1 MYRINKGVLD
11 VANDND
17 LNKSMPDD
25 SKRIPFCNM
34 IYIGDGLS
42 DVPCMKMMKAYG
54 GYSIAVYQKKDAKVE
69 DLLQCGRVDYIYPAD
84 YSENSGLDN
93 TVKNIIQK
101 MAISETLYREY
112 SKQKHEI
119 NN

>member
-1 MYRINKGVLD
+1 MYENDESIRRIFHC
-11 VANDND
+11 
-17 LNKSMPDD
+17 
-25 SKRIPFCNM
+25 RI
-34 IYIGDGLS
+34 S
-42 DVPCMKMMKAYG
+42 
-54 GYSIAVYQKKDAKVE
+54 KKDAKVE
-69 DLLQCGRVDYIYPAD
+69 DLLQRGRVDYIYPAD

>member
-1 MYRINKGVLD
+1 
-11 VANDND
+11 
-17 LNKSMPDD
+17 
-25 SKRIPFCNM
+25 
-34 IYIGDGLS
+34 
-42 DVPCMKMMKAYG
+42 MKAYG

-69 DLLQCGRVDYIYPAD
+69 DLLQRGRVDYIYPAD

-119 NN
+119 NNWYFSKGILDGFPFYYAIFCL